1 MNNSYLGIS
10 VAQFCLLLI
19 IGILFPFYIKNTDQ
33 YIWGNI
39 SKKARPVLYLT
50 TSLALISICYMIY
63 YCSLNEISDDYD
75 ISNKILFSIYLFLLS
90 LWLILLIFYKKYKTE
105 LCYNLIKIVV
115 ILYAICS
122 FALLTSVSSNNEN
135 SNEDKIAIT
144 ASFFMALQ
152 GVVGDSILWLV
163 NFPKLK

>member
-10 VAQFCLLLI
+10 IAQFCLLILI
-19 IGILFPFYIKNTDQ
+19 VILFPFYVKNSGQ

-39 SKKARPVLYLT
+39 SKNAKPVLYVTASLT
-50 TSLALISICYMIY
+50 LISICYMIY
-63 YCSLNEISDDYD
+63 YCSLNEVSDDYD
-75 ISNKILFSIYLFLLS
+75 ISNKMLFSIYLFLVS
-90 LWLILLIFYKKYKTE
+90 LWLILLIFYKKYKNNA
-105 LCYNLIKIVV
+105 CYNLIKTVV

-122 FALLTSVSSNNEN
+122 VALLVSVSSNNEK

-144 ASFFMALQ
+144 AAFFMALQ